1 MIIFIKIFNKLKILF
16 LDIILFNYLI
26 LIIFIRY
33 LIRIKNFFFKS
44 KNYNQK
50 TNWRNND
57 LKINQILGIRFLKF
71 IIKQYPILNSYPI
84 RRKLVDFTYEMF

>member
-1 MIIFIKIFNKLKILF
+1 MITLKKVFYKLRVLF

-26 LIIFIRY
+26 LIILIRY
-33 LIRIKNFFFKS
+33 LVKIKYLFFRS
-44 KNYNQK
+44 KHHKPK

-57 LKINQILGIRFLKF
+57 LKINNILGIRFLKF
-71 IIKQYPILNSYPI
+71 LIKQYPLLNSQPI